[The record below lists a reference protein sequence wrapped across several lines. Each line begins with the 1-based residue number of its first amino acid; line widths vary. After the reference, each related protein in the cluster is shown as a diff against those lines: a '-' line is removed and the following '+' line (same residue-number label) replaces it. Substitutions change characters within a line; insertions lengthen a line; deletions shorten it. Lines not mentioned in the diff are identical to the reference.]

1 MVTFVSKN
9 ISHNHELIAQELK
22 QARIE
27 KKIDLKKAAQKTG
40 INQKYL
46 EAMESGRFDK
56 LPAGVYGKNFLKEY
70 TIFLRLDPNF
80 LLSLYNES
88 ETGVSDAKYQKIFL
102 QRITGFNQAINFPRV
117 IKSLIIIIITVV
129 CLFYL
134 GVYLKKIT
142 AAPLLILSEPTANT
156 VISNNLINIIGKTD
170 PETQIKINDE
180 LILVKTDGAFI
191 KEVNLKEGL
200 NTITI
205 VAQKKYGQKNEI
217 IRKIFVKS
225 EQKP

>member
-1 MVTFVSKN
+1 MK
-9 ISHNHELIAQELK
+9 
-22 QARIE
+22 

-156 VISNNLINIIGKTD
+156 VVNNNLINVIGKTD

-180 LILVKTDGAFI
+180 LILVKTDGTFA